1 MLLKILVIIV
11 AIGAVAIA
19 FRSWGRK
26 QGPPARQDPPPPP
39 DRKAHPDAAETM
51 RCRVCDAFVPVGSK
65 AACARPDCPFGEKPF
80 G

>member
-26 QGPPARQDPPPPP
+26 EGPPARQDPPPPR
-39 DRKAHPDAAETM
+39 RKPESDAAETM
-51 RCRVCDAFVPVGSK
+51 RCRVCDAFVPIGSK
-65 AACARPDCPFGEKPF
+65 AACARADCPFG
-80 G
+80 